1 MIQTYWKWTKITY
14 KNTDVYY
21 SWYIAIKS
29 ISDYESIH
37 GGNPLY
43 FLVGEVNG
51 YIAESDGNKSL
62 VFAST
67 DKNKEVLENNTELW
81 D

>member
-51 YIAESDGNKSL
+51 YIEESDGNKSL

-67 DKNKEVLENNTELW
+67 DKNKEVLEKYTELW